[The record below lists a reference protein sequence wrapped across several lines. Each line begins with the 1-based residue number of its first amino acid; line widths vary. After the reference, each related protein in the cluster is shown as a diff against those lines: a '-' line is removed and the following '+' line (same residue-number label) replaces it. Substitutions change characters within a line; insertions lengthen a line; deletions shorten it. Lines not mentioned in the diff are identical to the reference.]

1 MNLKEMIEAKY
12 GSINKFCDT
21 VGKSLLSKQTI
32 YKMIRDKKPN
42 PTLTT
47 LIYLSKYLDV
57 NFVDLVLKY
66 KLMHEVKEND
76 SSI

>member
-1 MNLKEMIEAKY
+1 MNLKEMIETKY

-32 YKMIRDKKPN
+32 YKMIRDPKPN

-47 LIYLSKYLDV
+47 LIYLAKYLEVD
-57 NFVDLVLKY
+57 FVTLVLKY
-66 KLMHEVKEND
+66 KATHEENKNETTN
-76 SSI
+76 

>member
-32 YKMIRDKKPN
+32 YKMIRDTKPN

-47 LIYLSKYLDV
+47 LMYLAKYLDV

-66 KLMHEVKEND
+66 KSMHEEIKNETT
-76 SSI
+76 I

>member
-1 MNLKEMIEAKY
+1 MNLKQMIEAKY

-32 YKMIRDKKPN
+32 YKMIRDAKPN

-47 LIYLSKYLDV
+47 LMYLAKYLDV

-66 KLMHEVKEND
+66 KSMHEEIKNETT
-76 SSI
+76 I